1 MQKALKMT
9 LEINKN
15 TTIAD
20 VQYQFSKIYPYLKIE
35 FFTRPHEVGS
45 ASWSKYMIFNR
56 TKTIGEIGILPTKEN
71 SFEVDSAMSVNDFE
85 QGLQRQYGLSVQ
97 VFRKS
102 MGSWIA
108 TTESDTW
115 TLAVQNEKG
124 GQSAT
129 TINEMIFVARDNQED

>member
-1 MQKALKMT
+1 MN
-9 LEINKN
+9 INKN
-15 TTIAD
+15 RTIAD
-20 VQYQFSKIYPYLKIE
+20 IQTEFTTVFPFLKIE
-35 FFTRPHEVGS
+35 FFTRPHEAGG

-56 TKTIGEIGILPTKEN
+56 TKTMGEIGKLKSDDN
-71 SFEVDSAMSVNDFE
+71 FFEVTPLMSVNDFE
-85 QGLQRQYGLSVQ
+85 QGLQSQFGLSTQ

-124 GQSAT
+124 QQSASNVT
-129 TINEMIFVARDNQED
+129 EMVFAARDGQED